1 MDFRFYFLKEGTR
14 IYEKSDL
21 ITYFQSNPNIVM
33 EKRLDDRIFI
43 YHHPILNF
51 EAKFIMMSKSC
62 IPHLERL
69 NPKYFDV
76 NFLVEFNILLPT
88 YSVELILDMVEEIVK
103 LFKFHVYNQAFEDV
117 SPFRRAMMIKA
128 FDAWKRAYKDQHEE
142 EIATYNRLDPQT
154 ISQVYGYLLRKAKL
168 EILLDKNKVTIS
180 NYFFLH
186 AERSWTAFVVIS
198 YDGCT
203 PFILPPAV
211 DILFLDDGKN
221 RKYIPMSEILQKT
234 EKLFRP
240 IDGYGVIQMLDIKN
254 TKKLHKV
261 LTKDKFAPL
270 TAELKILSMDKI
282 LDI

>member
-21 ITYFQSNPNIVM
+21 ITFFQSNPNVTM

-51 EAKFIMMSKSC
+51 KARFIMTSKSC

-88 YSVELILDMVEEIVK
+88 YAVELILDIVEDLVK
-103 LFKFHVYNQAFEDV
+103 LFKFHIYNQAYEDV
-117 SPFRRAMMIKA
+117 SPFRRSMMIKA
-128 FDAWKRAYKDQHEE
+128 FDAWKRAYKDNHEE
-142 EIATYNRLDPQT
+142 EIAAYNRLDPQT

-168 EILLDKNKVTIS
+168 EILLDKNKVIIS

-186 AERSWTAFVVIS
+186 AERSRTAFVAIS
-198 YDGCT
+198 WDGYS

-211 DILFLDDGKN
+211 DILYLDDGKCT
-221 RKYIPMSEILQKT
+221 KYIPMSEILQKA

-240 IDGYGVIQMLDIKN
+240 IDGYGIIQMMDVKN
-254 TKKLHKV
+254 TKKFHKI

-270 TAELKILSMDKI
+270 TAELKVLSMDKI